1 MKEFAARWC
10 VPVVL
15 GLFVLV
21 ILLREAAPQTIF
33 ASEQERVQFLQ
44 EIDEPS
50 SIRVVAL
57 VTDWCPAC
65 RSLESS
71 LNSAKIPFA
80 RVNIEQSE
88 PGRKLFERCIQA
100 GGSRGI
106 PKVILDREMVSAR
119 AVFAAF
125 SAGGEGAAKSGSQ

>member
-33 ASEQERVQFLQ
+33 ASEQERLQFLQ

-50 SIRVVAL
+50 STRVVAL

-71 LNSAKIPFA
+71 LNTENIPFA

-88 PGRKLFERCIQA
+88 PGRKLFERCVKA

-106 PKVILDREMVSAR
+106 PKVILDREMVSSR
-119 AVFAAF
+119 AVFAEF
-125 SAGGEGAAKSGSQ
+125 SASREVVTKSGLQ